1 MSSRPGQIRKEWRL
15 DSPRPRDLNADEHRQ
30 LETEIYSLL
39 DEEVTKTFTWTS

>member
-1 MSSRPGQIRKEWRL
+1 
-15 DSPRPRDLNADEHRQ
+15 LNADEHRR